1 MISEGGFGC
10 IFSPYISCKG
20 KRTNNYE
27 YISKIQIKNFSA
39 DNEIEIGKKIKGI
52 RNYYYF
58 FVPAIYHCDINV
70 SEFKNTDI
78 NKCRFIKRNK
88 KAPFV
93 LLKMLFID
101 YKRQYISYSDYIIQ
115 KINNREILLNLI
127 DSYQHLLSAI
137 GLLISNKICHFDLNE
152 NNILFSQVRTTPL
165 LIDFG
170 LSIPMYKKEG
180 INMSDY
186 FYVYVPEYYFWTLEV
201 HYINLLLHVNKEP
214 TYADITNLCKIY
226 VRENIPL
233 QQNFSRDFLQK
244 YEKLCVEVLDNY
256 RSNAFTAKDLL
267 VYWETWDNYALSIM
281 YLRILFYLNLT
292 ESGVAYT
299 ENSFV
304 SDFTELLLQNI
315 HPDPRRRLTIKKT
328 KEIFSSFFYNTKVN
342 KVENYEIILKNLSDN
357 KNRLQRVVLEDKA
370 DFKKLER
377 RYDVK
382 RTKH

>member
-1 MISEGGFGC
+1 M
-10 IFSPYISCKG
+10 
-20 KRTNNYE
+20 N
-27 YISKIQIKNFSA
+27 
-39 DNEIEIGKKIKGI
+39 
-52 RNYYYF
+52 
-58 FVPAIYHCDINV
+58 
-70 SEFKNTDI
+70 
-78 NKCRFIKRNK
+78 
-88 KAPFV
+88 
-93 LLKMLFID
+93 
-101 YKRQYISYSDYIIQ
+101 
-115 KINNREILLNLI
+115 
-127 DSYQHLLSAI
+127 
-137 GLLISNKICHFDLNE
+137 
-152 NNILFSQVRTTPL
+152 
-165 LIDFG
+165 
-170 LSIPMYKKEG
+170 
-180 INMSDY
+180 DY

-214 TYADITNLCKIY
+214 TYADITSLCKIY
-226 VRENIPL
+226 VKENIPL
-233 QQNFSRDFLQK
+233 QQNFSRGFLEK
-244 YEKLCVEVLDNY
+244 YEKQCVDTLEDY
-256 RSNAFTAKDLL
+256 RSNALSAKDLL

-292 ESGVAYT
+292 KSGVAYT